1 MPIYEY
7 RCQDCRRRISLF
19 FRSFEEIETN
29 PICPRCGGTRLTRLI
44 SRISV
49 VRSEESRI
57 DDMADPSML
66 SDLDENDPKSIAR
79 WMRKMG
85 AEAGEEMPAEFG
97 EVVDRLESGQ
107 SPEQIEEAMPDL
119 ASDMGDTGGMGGMDD
134 LD

>member
-85 AEAGEEMPAEFG
+85 AEAGEGMPAEFG

>member
-29 PICPRCGGTRLTRLI
+29 PICPRCGGTRLARLI

-85 AEAGEEMPAEFG
+85 AESGEEMPTEFG

-107 SPEQIEEAMPDL
+107 SPEEIEEAMPDL
-119 ASDMGDTGGMGGMDD
+119 AGDMGGMGGMGGMDD
-134 LD
+134 LG

>member
-19 FRSFEEIETN
+19 FRSFEEIAAE
-29 PICPRCGGTRLTRLI
+29 PVCPRCGGTRLSRLI
-44 SRISV
+44 SRVSV
-49 VRSEESRI
+49 VRSEESHI
-57 DDMADPSML
+57 ENMADPSML

-85 AEAGEEMPAEFG
+85 AESGEEMPTEFG

-107 SPEQIEEAMPDL
+107 SPEEIEEALPDL
-119 ASDMGDTGGMGGMDD
+119 AGDMGGMGGMGGMDD
-134 LD
+134 LG

>member
-29 PICPRCGGTRLTRLI
+29 PICPRCGGTRLVRLI
-44 SRISV
+44 SRVSV